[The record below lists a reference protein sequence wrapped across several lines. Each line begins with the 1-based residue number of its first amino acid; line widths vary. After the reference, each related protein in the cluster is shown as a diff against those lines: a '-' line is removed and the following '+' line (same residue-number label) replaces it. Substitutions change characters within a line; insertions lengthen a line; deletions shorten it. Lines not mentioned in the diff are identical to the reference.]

1 VTPPDPP
8 GAVPPA
14 TVTVFA
20 AADEGLLPGG
30 IGAAPRVVISRAL
43 PAGSYAVMASITV
56 TGSAPVGSQGEFGA
70 VLSASNGVVANGGFT
85 TPGTFGSARAT
96 FQMVVTLDAPGV
108 ISLSCWAAPPTI
120 GGIVENR
127 QLMAI
132 RATEVT

>member
-8 GAVPPA
+8 GAVPA

-20 AADEGLLPGG
+20 AADEGVLPGG
-30 IGAAPRVVISRAL
+30 IGATPRVVISRAL
-43 PAGSYAVMASITV
+43 PAGSYAIMASITV
-56 TGSAPVGSQGEFGA
+56 TGSAPAGSQGEFGA

-85 TPGTFGSARAT
+85 TPGMFGSARAT

-120 GGIVENR
+120 GGTVENR

-132 RATEVT
+132 RAAGVT